1 MKKIKISNPDS
12 IGTAL
17 TRAKLKNV
25 FGGNSAS
32 TGSQTCAYR
41 CDQSTSNSTPV
52 ANCDRSTIEPI
63 CGIEAMNAGSVV
75 CVCTNHK

>member
-1 MKKIKISNPDS
+1 MKKFKISNPDS

-17 TRAKLKNV
+17 TRAELKNV

-52 ANCDRSTIEPI
+52 ANCDRSTIESI